1 MRAVR
6 TTIEIRQG
14 VEVEVLFT
22 PRLYSFKGREGID
35 FTADKADAGSV
46 FALYADIIYC
56 AALNL
61 WTLQGNAEDDFAYHR
76 ADFHEFSMADP
87 KAFGKAVNFALEALT
102 GKGLKDFA
110 TEGDKVAETGEN
122 TPTEVKKKKH
132 SLWTMLRLKLSWWGG
147 AE

>member
-1 MRAVR
+1 MRQVR

-14 VEVEVLFT
+14 VEVELLFT
-22 PRLYSFKGREGID
+22 PRLYSFKGKEGID
-35 FTADKADAGSV
+35 FSADKTDAGEV

-61 WTLQGNAEDDFAYHR
+61 WTLQGNAEDKFPHHR

-87 KAFGKAVNFALEALT
+87 KAFGKVVNFALEALT

-110 TEGDKVAETGEN
+110 AEAEKVSETGEKPQN
-122 TPTEVKKKKH
+122 TREEVKKKKH
-132 SLWTMLRLKLSWWGG
+132 SLWTMLRLKRS
-147 AE
+147 

>member
-14 VEVEVLFT
+14 VKVEVLFT
-22 PRLYSFKGREGID
+22 PRLYSFKGKEGVD
-35 FTADKADAGSV
+35 FTADKSDAGSV

-56 AALNL
+56 SALNL
-61 WTLQGNAEDDFAYHR
+61 WTLQGNDADEFPHHR

-87 KAFGKAVNFALEALT
+87 KAFGKVVNFALEALT

-110 TEGDKVAETGEN
+110 SEGEKVAETGEN
-122 TPTEVKKKKH
+122 APTEVKKKKP
-132 SLWTMLRLKLSWWGG
+132 SLWTILRLRRS
-147 AE
+147 

>member
-14 VEVEVLFT
+14 VEVELLFT
-22 PRLYSFKGREGID
+22 PRLYSFKGKEGID
-35 FTADKADAGSV
+35 FSADKTDAGAV

-61 WTLQGNAEDDFAYHR
+61 WTLRGNAEDDFPHHR

-110 TEGDKVAETGEN
+110 EEGEKVAETGGN
-122 TPTEVKKKKH
+122 APNEVKKKKP
-132 SLWTMLRLKLSWWGG
+132 SLWTMLRLRRS
-147 AE
+147 

>member
-1 MRAVR
+1 MV
-6 TTIEIRQG
+6 EIKQG

-22 PRLYSFKGREGID
+22 PRLYSFKGKEGID
-35 FTADKADAGSV
+35 FSADKTDAGAV

-61 WTLQGNAEDDFAYHR
+61 WTLQGNAEEDFPYHR
-76 ADFHEFSMADP
+76 ADFHEFSMANP

-110 TEGDKVAETGEN
+110 AEGEKMAEKGEN
-122 TPTEVKKKKH
+122 QPKEVKKKKH
-132 SLWTMLRLKLSWWGG
+132 SLWTMLRLRRS
-147 AE
+147 